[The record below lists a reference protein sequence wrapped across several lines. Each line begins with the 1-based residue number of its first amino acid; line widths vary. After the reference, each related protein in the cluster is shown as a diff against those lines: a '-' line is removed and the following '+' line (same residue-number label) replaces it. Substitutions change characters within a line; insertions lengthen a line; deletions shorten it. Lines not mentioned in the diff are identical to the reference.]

1 MWTSATDIFINFL
14 KGEEAM
20 TDLTDTQRAIIEEGV
35 KKKHN
40 DIHELD
46 SFYKHMPAVR
56 EKVIQG
62 MLKRGLLTAARTEG
76 KKTIYVLSE
85 SAQKAIATPA
95 SAEKPA
101 KASAKP
107 KGKPKAKSGASPK
120 PSGKKPGKS
129 GAKPRQASGKSET
142 KPGKTTK
149 QQVIIDLLSRKEG
162 ATLSQLVKATDW
174 QQHSIHGAMANM
186 RKKLKLAI
194 NSTKEDGKDRVY
206 RIAA

>member
-1 MWTSATDIFINFL
+1 
-14 KGEEAM
+14 M

-62 MLKRGLLTAARTEG
+62 MLKRGLLTAARKEG

-85 SAQKAIATPA
+85 AARGAIAQPVETG
-95 SAEKPA
+95 SAAKTA
-101 KASAKP
+101 KAESKAKP
-107 KGKPKAKSGASPK
+107 GNAPKASS
-120 PSGKKPGKS
+120 KKPEKS
-129 GAKPRQASGKSET
+129 GAKPGQASGKSRAKPGQDSGKSET
-142 KPGKTTK
+142 KPAKTSK

-162 ATLSQLVKATDW
+162 ATLGQLVKATGW

-194 NSTKEDGKDRVY
+194 DSTKEDGKDRVY

>member
-1 MWTSATDIFINFL
+1 
-14 KGEEAM
+14 M

-107 KGKPKAKSGASPK
+107 KGKAKAKVKSGASPK
-120 PSGKKPGKS
+120 PSGK
-129 GAKPRQASGKSET
+129 KPRQASGKSET

>member
-1 MWTSATDIFINFL
+1 
-14 KGEEAM
+14 M

-56 EKVIQG
+56 EKVVQG
-62 MLKRGLLTAARTEG
+62 MLKRGLLTAARKEG

-85 SAQKAIATPA
+85 AAREAVDQPA
-95 SAEKPA
+95 EAGSTAKTA
-101 KASAKP
+101 KAESKAKP
-107 KGKPKAKSGASPK
+107 GNAPKASSKKPEKSGT
-120 PSGKKPGKS
+120 KPGK
-129 GAKPRQASGKSET
+129 ASGKSET
-142 KPGKTTK
+142 KPAKTSK

-162 ATLSQLVKATDW
+162 ATLGQLVKATGW

-194 NSTKEDGKDRVY
+194 DSTKEDGKDRVY